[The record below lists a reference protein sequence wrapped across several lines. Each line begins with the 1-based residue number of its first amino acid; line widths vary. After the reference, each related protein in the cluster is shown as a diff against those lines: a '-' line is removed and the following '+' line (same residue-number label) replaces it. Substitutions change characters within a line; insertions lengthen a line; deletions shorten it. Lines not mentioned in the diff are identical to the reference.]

1 MESFLLLAFIMTSVV
16 TPWGIAVVFFAFLI
30 SCLSRVF
37 LRSALFK
44 NLHTAFSFVLLFF
57 LLVLGITF
65 GLPGYARIGDSS
77 LILMFFSMALG
88 VPFSVGWLLGWPIA
102 VLVQLAAQG
111 PNSSTSGA
119 SLTQTDI

>member
-1 MESFLLLAFIMTSVV
+1 MESFLFLAFIMTSVV

-57 LLVLGITF
+57 SGPRHHVRPAWICTNW
-65 GLPGYARIGDSS
+65 R
-77 LILMFFSMALG
+77 
-88 VPFSVGWLLGWPIA
+88 
-102 VLVQLAAQG
+102 QLAHTDVFFNG
-111 PNSSTSGA
+111 PRCAIQCWLVAWLANRGPRATGGA
-119 SLTQTDI
+119 RTEQLDIRSIPDSN